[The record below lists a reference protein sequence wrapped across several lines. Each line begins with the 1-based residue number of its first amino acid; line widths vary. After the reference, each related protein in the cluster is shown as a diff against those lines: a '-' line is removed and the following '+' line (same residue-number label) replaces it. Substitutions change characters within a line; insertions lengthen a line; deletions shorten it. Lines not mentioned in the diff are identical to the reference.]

1 MFGMTAYQMLWYF
14 LVYSFIGWVVEVVFH
29 AVTVGKVINRGF
41 LNGPVC
47 PVYGFGMLAVLSL
60 IHGVEAAGWK
70 MNDFMLFLFGLLLAT
85 AVELVAGWLLDVCF
99 HARWWDYSDKPF
111 QFRGY
116 ICLEFS
122 ILWGLGT
129 VIVIRGVHSL
139 VEMQKLVTEP
149 TVFGLILLN
158 LLNLIY
164 AVDFVVT
171 AAVMKGFNKRL
182 HQLDQVRAELRVVS
196 DKLSE
201 YVGNRSI
208 STMELAQKG
217 KELAVKNADKEL
229 TQLKQRAEV
238 LQNKMEELI
247 SSASKRL
254 PVRHLLK
261 AFPGIKHR
269 SYQDV
274 IELLKKK
281 IKNS

>member
-60 IHGVEAAGWK
+60 IHGAEAAGWK

-139 VEMQKLVTEP
+139 VEMQKLFTEP
-149 TVFGLILLN
+149 TTFGLILLN

-182 HQLDQVRAELRVVS
+182 HQLDLVRAELRVVS

-238 LQNKMEELI
+238 LQNKMEELT
-247 SSASKRL
+247 SSAAKRL